1 VSKKRT
7 TDKKNS
13 ATDVSWL
20 PGCIGRWLRKEKKS
34 EKKKSVVREYVEAI
48 VVAILLALVI
58 RQFAVQAFRI
68 PSGSMEDTLLVG
80 DFLLASKFIYGPTIP
95 FTDIR
100 LPGIRKPRTGDIVIF
115 KYPRNPKKDF
125 IKRVIAT
132 EGQRVE
138 VKDKVVYV
146 DGEILPF
153 PPESKFTDRRVL
165 SRGVSHRDNYGPVTV
180 PQDAFFVM
188 GDNRDNSQDGRYW
201 GFVPMKNLKG
211 KAMILYWSWNKEA
224 PLWDIFHKV
233 RWGRLAHLI
242 R

>member
-1 VSKKRT
+1 MGDEKKR
-7 TDKKNS
+7 
-13 ATDVSWL
+13 L
-20 PGCIGRWLRKEKKS
+20 
-34 EKKKSVVREYVEAI
+34 KKKSMAREYVEAI
-48 VVAILLALVI
+48 VVAVLLALVI
-58 RQFAVQAFRI
+58 RQFVVQAFRI

-80 DFLLASKFIYGPTIP
+80 DFLLANKFVYGPTIP

-100 LPGIRKPRTGDIVIF
+100 LPGIRKPRMGDVVIF
-115 KYPRNPKKDF
+115 KYPRDPKKDF

-138 VKDKVVYV
+138 VKDKVGYV
-146 DGEILPF
+146 DGEILPS
-153 PPESKFTDRRVL
+153 PPKSKFTDRRIL
-165 SRGVSHRDNYGPVTV
+165 SRGISYRDNYGPVTV
-180 PQDAFFVM
+180 PGDAFFVM

-211 KAMILYWSWNKEA
+211 KAMILYWSWNREA
-224 PLWDIFHKV
+224 PLWDVFHKV

>member
-1 VSKKRT
+1 MGDEKKR
-7 TDKKNS
+7 
-13 ATDVSWL
+13 L
-20 PGCIGRWLRKEKKS
+20 
-34 EKKKSVVREYVEAI
+34 KKKSMVREYVEAI
-48 VVAILLALVI
+48 VVAVLLALVI
-58 RQFAVQAFRI
+58 RQFVVQAFRI

-80 DFLLASKFIYGPTIP
+80 DFLLANKFVYGPTIP

-100 LPGIRKPRTGDIVIF
+100 LPGIRKPRMGDVVIF
-115 KYPRNPKKDF
+115 KYPRDPKKDF

-146 DGEILPF
+146 DGEILPS
-153 PPESKFTDRRVL
+153 PPKSKFTDRRVL
-165 SRGVSHRDNYGPVTV
+165 SRGISYRDNYGPVTV
-180 PQDAFFVM
+180 PGDAFFVM

-211 KAMILYWSWNKEA
+211 KAMILYWSWNREA
-224 PLWDIFHKV
+224 PLWDVFHKV